1 MELTCLSGVTQ
12 VLTAPVFL
20 FSITAQHVYINN
32 TELRQQQCT
41 VRFVQMLGLYT
52 LAKFYQEICAMIG
65 MRPGRT
71 PCHSAP
77 TRLLTCVPY
86 VSTPFFLGASQ
97 CKSRLSLWLS
107 NSLQWLP
114 IRQLHLE
121 IQRKMRSKLSLRRH
135 APRDPHQPLH
145 APLDL

>member
-12 VLTAPVFL
+12 VLTAPIFL

-71 PCHSAP
+71 PGRPHA
-77 TRLLTCVPY
+77 
-86 VSTPFFLGASQ
+86 ST
-97 CKSRLSLWLS
+97 
-107 NSLQWLP
+107 N
-114 IRQLHLE
+114 
-121 IQRKMRSKLSLRRH
+121 MR
-135 APRDPHQPLH
+135 AVCLH
-145 APLDL
+145 ALFFGGIAGRNATTL